1 VAEKKS
7 RGRPGGQS
15 IGGMLVGVEQAVIR
29 TLPPGHELVHHARPD
44 DPVPAGDGSLL
55 MIDVPPPIPGV
66 GALPAEADPVP
77 GDADRSGGS

>member
-1 VAEKKS
+1 MAEKKS

-15 IGGMLVGVEQAVIR
+15 IGGMLVGVEQAVLR

-55 MIDVPPPIPGV
+55 VIDVPPPIPGV
-66 GALPAEADPVP
+66 GAQPATADPVP
-77 GDADRSGGS
+77 SDTERPIGS